1 MGKVPKLKLQV
12 LKVRNIVIILSKL
25 VNGIK
30 LRIEVYKI
38 SVIFE
43 KYIRNKLLLYIV
55 YTMQS
60 KSFRQ
65 INHRDMCTF
74 QAECTMTF
82 LTIKMRM

>member
-43 KYIRNKLLLYIV
+43 K
-55 YTMQS
+55 
-60 KSFRQ
+60 
-65 INHRDMCTF
+65 
-74 QAECTMTF
+74 AECTMTF

>member
-43 KYIRNKLLLYIV
+43 KYIRNKLLLVHNLY
-55 YTMQS
+55 YA
-60 KSFRQ
+60 K
-65 INHRDMCTF
+65 
-74 QAECTMTF
+74 
-82 LTIKMRM
+82 

>member
-12 LKVRNIVIILSKL
+12 LKVPNIVIILSKL

-43 KYIRNKLLLYIV
+43 KYIRNKLLLVHSLY
-55 YTMQS
+55 YA
-60 KSFRQ
+60 K
-65 INHRDMCTF
+65 
-74 QAECTMTF
+74 
-82 LTIKMRM
+82 

>member
-38 SVIFE
+38 SVNIE
-43 KYIRNKLLLYIV
+43 KYIRNKLLLVHSLY
-55 YTMQS
+55 YA
-60 KSFRQ
+60 K
-65 INHRDMCTF
+65 
-74 QAECTMTF
+74 
-82 LTIKMRM
+82 

>member
-30 LRIEVYKI
+30 LRIEVNSI

-43 KYIRNKLLLYIV
+43 KYIRNKLLLVHSLY
-55 YTMQS
+55 YA
-60 KSFRQ
+60 K
-65 INHRDMCTF
+65 
-74 QAECTMTF
+74 
-82 LTIKMRM
+82 

>member
-1 MGKVPKLKLQV
+1 MGKVPRLKLQV

-43 KYIRNKLLLYIV
+43 KYIRNKLLLVHSLY
-55 YTMQS
+55 YA
-60 KSFRQ
+60 K
-65 INHRDMCTF
+65 
-74 QAECTMTF
+74 
-82 LTIKMRM
+82 

>member
-1 MGKVPKLKLQV
+1 MGKVPKLKLQE

-43 KYIRNKLLLYIV
+43 KYIRNKLLLVHSLY
-55 YTMQS
+55 YA
-60 KSFRQ
+60 K
-65 INHRDMCTF
+65 
-74 QAECTMTF
+74 
-82 LTIKMRM
+82 

>member
-1 MGKVPKLKLQV
+1 MGKVAKLKLQV

-43 KYIRNKLLLYIV
+43 KYIRNKLLLVHSLY
-55 YTMQS
+55 YA
-60 KSFRQ
+60 K
-65 INHRDMCTF
+65 
-74 QAECTMTF
+74 
-82 LTIKMRM
+82 

>member
-12 LKVRNIVIILSKL
+12 LKVRNILIILSKL

-43 KYIRNKLLLYIV
+43 KYIRNKLLLVHSLY
-55 YTMQS
+55 YA
-60 KSFRQ
+60 K
-65 INHRDMCTF
+65 
-74 QAECTMTF
+74 
-82 LTIKMRM
+82 

>member
-30 LRIEVYKI
+30 LSIEVYKI

-43 KYIRNKLLLYIV
+43 KYIRNKLLLVHSLY
-55 YTMQS
+55 YA
-60 KSFRQ
+60 K
-65 INHRDMCTF
+65 
-74 QAECTMTF
+74 
-82 LTIKMRM
+82 

>member
-38 SVIFE
+38 SIIFE
-43 KYIRNKLLLYIV
+43 KYIRNKLLLVHSLY
-55 YTMQS
+55 YA
-60 KSFRQ
+60 K
-65 INHRDMCTF
+65 
-74 QAECTMTF
+74 
-82 LTIKMRM
+82 

>member
-38 SVIFE
+38 SVISE
-43 KYIRNKLLLYIV
+43 KYIRNKLLLVHSLY
-55 YTMQS
+55 YA
-60 KSFRQ
+60 K
-65 INHRDMCTF
+65 
-74 QAECTMTF
+74 
-82 LTIKMRM
+82 

>member
-30 LRIEVYKI
+30 LRIEIYKI

-43 KYIRNKLLLYIV
+43 KYIRNKLLLVHSLY
-55 YTMQS
+55 YA
-60 KSFRQ
+60 K
-65 INHRDMCTF
+65 
-74 QAECTMTF
+74 
-82 LTIKMRM
+82 

>member
-43 KYIRNKLLLYIV
+43 KDIRNKLLLVHSLY
-55 YTMQS
+55 YA
-60 KSFRQ
+60 K
-65 INHRDMCTF
+65 
-74 QAECTMTF
+74 
-82 LTIKMRM
+82 

>member
-12 LKVRNIVIILSKL
+12 LKVRYRVIILSKL

-43 KYIRNKLLLYIV
+43 KYIRNKLLLVHSLY
-55 YTMQS
+55 YA
-60 KSFRQ
+60 K
-65 INHRDMCTF
+65 
-74 QAECTMTF
+74 
-82 LTIKMRM
+82 

>member
-25 VNGIK
+25 VNVIK

-43 KYIRNKLLLYIV
+43 KYIRNKLLLVHSLY
-55 YTMQS
+55 YA
-60 KSFRQ
+60 K
-65 INHRDMCTF
+65 
-74 QAECTMTF
+74 
-82 LTIKMRM
+82 

>member
-30 LRIEVYKI
+30 LRIEVYRI

-43 KYIRNKLLLYIV
+43 KYIRNKLLLVHSLY
-55 YTMQS
+55 YA
-60 KSFRQ
+60 K
-65 INHRDMCTF
+65 
-74 QAECTMTF
+74 
-82 LTIKMRM
+82 

>member
-43 KYIRNKLLLYIV
+43 KYIRNKLLLVPSLY
-55 YTMQS
+55 YA
-60 KSFRQ
+60 K
-65 INHRDMCTF
+65 
-74 QAECTMTF
+74 
-82 LTIKMRM
+82 

>member
-1 MGKVPKLKLQV
+1 MGKVPKLKLLV

-43 KYIRNKLLLYIV
+43 KYIRNKLLLVHSLY
-55 YTMQS
+55 YA
-60 KSFRQ
+60 K
-65 INHRDMCTF
+65 
-74 QAECTMTF
+74 
-82 LTIKMRM
+82 

>member
-43 KYIRNKLLLYIV
+43 EYIRNKLLLVHSLY
-55 YTMQS
+55 YA
-60 KSFRQ
+60 K
-65 INHRDMCTF
+65 
-74 QAECTMTF
+74 
-82 LTIKMRM
+82 

>member
-43 KYIRNKLLLYIV
+43 KYIRNKLLLLHSLY
-55 YTMQS
+55 YA
-60 KSFRQ
+60 K
-65 INHRDMCTF
+65 
-74 QAECTMTF
+74 
-82 LTIKMRM
+82 

>member
-43 KYIRNKLLLYIV
+43 KYIRNKLLLVHILY
-55 YTMQS
+55 YA
-60 KSFRQ
+60 K
-65 INHRDMCTF
+65 
-74 QAECTMTF
+74 
-82 LTIKMRM
+82 

>member
-12 LKVRNIVIILSKL
+12 LKVRNLVIILSKL

-43 KYIRNKLLLYIV
+43 KYIRNKLLLVHSLY
-55 YTMQS
+55 YA
-60 KSFRQ
+60 K
-65 INHRDMCTF
+65 
-74 QAECTMTF
+74 
-82 LTIKMRM
+82 

>member
-30 LRIEVYKI
+30 LRFEVYKI

-43 KYIRNKLLLYIV
+43 KYIRNKLLLVHSLY
-55 YTMQS
+55 YA
-60 KSFRQ
+60 K
-65 INHRDMCTF
+65 
-74 QAECTMTF
+74 
-82 LTIKMRM
+82 

>member
-38 SVIFE
+38 SFIFE
-43 KYIRNKLLLYIV
+43 KYIRNKLLLVHSLY
-55 YTMQS
+55 YA
-60 KSFRQ
+60 K
-65 INHRDMCTF
+65 
-74 QAECTMTF
+74 
-82 LTIKMRM
+82 

>member
-12 LKVRNIVIILSKL
+12 LKVRNIVIILTKL

-43 KYIRNKLLLYIV
+43 KYIRNKLLLVHSLY
-55 YTMQS
+55 YA
-60 KSFRQ
+60 K
-65 INHRDMCTF
+65 
-74 QAECTMTF
+74 
-82 LTIKMRM
+82 

>member
-38 SVIFE
+38 SVIFA
-43 KYIRNKLLLYIV
+43 KYIRNKLLLVHSLY
-55 YTMQS
+55 YA
-60 KSFRQ
+60 K
-65 INHRDMCTF
+65 
-74 QAECTMTF
+74 
-82 LTIKMRM
+82 

>member
-12 LKVRNIVIILSKL
+12 LKVRNIGIILSKL

-43 KYIRNKLLLYIV
+43 KYIRNKLLLVHSLY
-55 YTMQS
+55 YA
-60 KSFRQ
+60 K
-65 INHRDMCTF
+65 
-74 QAECTMTF
+74 
-82 LTIKMRM
+82 

>member
-43 KYIRNKLLLYIV
+43 KYIRNKLLLVHSLY
-55 YTMQS
+55 YAM
-60 KSFRQ
+60 
-65 INHRDMCTF
+65 
-74 QAECTMTF
+74 
-82 LTIKMRM
+82 

>member
-1 MGKVPKLKLQV
+1 MGKVPKLKLQI

-43 KYIRNKLLLYIV
+43 KYIRNKLLLVHSLY
-55 YTMQS
+55 YA
-60 KSFRQ
+60 K
-65 INHRDMCTF
+65 
-74 QAECTMTF
+74 
-82 LTIKMRM
+82 

>member
-43 KYIRNKLLLYIV
+43 KYIRNKLLLVHSLYDA
-55 YTMQS
+55 
-60 KSFRQ
+60 K
-65 INHRDMCTF
+65 
-74 QAECTMTF
+74 
-82 LTIKMRM
+82 

>member
-1 MGKVPKLKLQV
+1 MGKVPKLTLQE

-43 KYIRNKLLLYIV
+43 KYIRNKLLLVHSLY
-55 YTMQS
+55 YA
-60 KSFRQ
+60 K
-65 INHRDMCTF
+65 
-74 QAECTMTF
+74 
-82 LTIKMRM
+82 

>member
-38 SVIFE
+38 SVILE
-43 KYIRNKLLLYIV
+43 KYIRNKLLLVHSLY
-55 YTMQS
+55 YA
-60 KSFRQ
+60 K
-65 INHRDMCTF
+65 
-74 QAECTMTF
+74 
-82 LTIKMRM
+82 

>member
-12 LKVRNIVIILSKL
+12 LKVRDIVIILSKL

-43 KYIRNKLLLYIV
+43 KYIRNKLLLVHSLY
-55 YTMQS
+55 YA
-60 KSFRQ
+60 K
-65 INHRDMCTF
+65 
-74 QAECTMTF
+74 
-82 LTIKMRM
+82 

>member
-30 LRIEVYKI
+30 LRIEVYNI

-43 KYIRNKLLLYIV
+43 KYIRNKLLLVHSLY
-55 YTMQS
+55 YA
-60 KSFRQ
+60 K
-65 INHRDMCTF
+65 
-74 QAECTMTF
+74 
-82 LTIKMRM
+82 

>member
-38 SVIFE
+38 SVMFE
-43 KYIRNKLLLYIV
+43 KYIRNKLLLVHSLY
-55 YTMQS
+55 YA
-60 KSFRQ
+60 K
-65 INHRDMCTF
+65 
-74 QAECTMTF
+74 
-82 LTIKMRM
+82 